1 MRTAPLCRTIADF
14 PAFLKE
20 HSAPMRLHL
29 IFVIFCA
36 AAATFA
42 IPAQAQDILS
52 SGAEAWLRDTI
63 LTGRSDLRWPDF
75 SDYTDQVEKFY
86 ELSGDSLWWVKGLEP
101 TSQAR
106 QMVTLLERADEKGL
120 SADDYDGGRW
130 SARLAKLK
138 PRTRSPRDVD
148 AAAFDLALTVSTMRY
163 VSDLHNGKVSPNRL
177 AFAFDVQSKKY
188 DLPEFLKD
196 HVASADD
203 VAATLAQV
211 EPPYPG
217 YRQAVQALQRYLR
230 LAKQDDG
237 APLPPPTSASKK
249 AVTSGDVYPGVPR
262 LVHLLRLL
270 GDLPAD
276 VNFPAD
282 RAVYD
287 GALVEAVRSFQRRHG
302 RDPNGR
308 IDRQTLADLNV
319 PLADRVQQ
327 MRLTLERWR
336 WLPADYQTPLIV
348 VNIPEFCLRAYD
360 KDFKVA
366 IGMKVVV
373 GNSYGHDT
381 PVFHS
386 TMTYIIFRPYWHVP
400 RSIVKNELIPHLRK
414 DPEYLKKGDFEIT
427 DGQESVVKP
436 EAITDDILRE
446 LSAGRLFIRQRPGP
460 ANALGLVAFMFSN
473 SYNVYMHDT
482 PVRELFADSRRDF
495 SHGCIR
501 LENAFDL
508 AEWVLRGNPGW
519 TPDRI
524 RAAMNDVA
532 PQNVD
537 LVHPIPVGILYATVV
552 VSEDEVVQ
560 FYDDIYGHDAALQRA
575 LAKGYPYPQ

>member
-1 MRTAPLCRTIADF
+1 
-14 PAFLKE
+14 
-20 HSAPMRLHL
+20 MRLHL

-36 AAATFA
+36 AAATFGA
-42 IPAQAQDILS
+42 PAQAQNTLS
-52 SGAEAWLRDTI
+52 FGAQAWLREAI
-63 LTGRSDLRWPDF
+63 LSGRSDLRWPDF
-75 SDYTDQVEKFY
+75 SDYADHVQKFY
-86 ELSGDSLWWVKGLEP
+86 ELSGYSLWWVKGLEP

-106 QMVTLLERADEKGL
+106 QMITLLEQADEKGL
-120 SADDYDGGRW
+120 SPDDYDGGRW

-138 PRTRSPRDVD
+138 PGTRSSREAN

-163 VSDLHNGKVSPNRL
+163 VSDLHIGKVNPNRL

-196 HVASADD
+196 HVAGAND
-203 VAATLAQV
+203 VAAAMAQV

-217 YRQAVQALQRYLR
+217 YRQTVQALQRYLR

-237 APLPPPTSASKK
+237 ESLPPPVPALKK
-249 AVTSGDVYPGVPR
+249 AVASGDRYPGVPR
-262 LVHLLRLL
+262 LVRLLRLL

-276 VNFPAD
+276 VNVQPD

-287 GALVEAVRSFQRRHG
+287 GALVEAVRNFQRRHG
-302 RDPNGR
+302 REPNGR

-319 PLADRVQQ
+319 PLAQRVQQ

-336 WLPADYQTPLIV
+336 WLPTDSQTPLIV
-348 VNIPEFCLRAYD
+348 VNIPEFRLRAYD
-360 KDFKVA
+360 EDFKVA
-366 IGMKVVV
+366 IAMKVVV

-386 TMTYIIFRPYWHVP
+386 TMTYMIFRPYWHVP
-400 RSIVKNELIPHLRK
+400 QSIVQNELIPHLRR
-414 DPEYLKKGDFEIT
+414 DPEYLEKGDFEIT
-427 DGQESVVKP
+427 DGQESVVN
-436 EAITDDILRE
+436 AAAVTDDILSELRE
-446 LSAGRLFIRQRPGP
+446 GRLFIRQRPGP
-460 ANALGLVAFMFSN
+460 TNALGLVAFMFSN

-482 PVRELFADSRRDF
+482 PEKELFANSRRDF

-524 RAAMNDVA
+524 RAAMNDAA
-532 PQNVD
+532 PQQVD
-537 LVHPIPVGILYATVV
+537 LAHPIPVGIVYATAV
-552 VSEDEVVQ
+552 VSEDGAVH
-560 FYDDIYGHDAALQRA
+560 FFDDIYGHDAALQCV